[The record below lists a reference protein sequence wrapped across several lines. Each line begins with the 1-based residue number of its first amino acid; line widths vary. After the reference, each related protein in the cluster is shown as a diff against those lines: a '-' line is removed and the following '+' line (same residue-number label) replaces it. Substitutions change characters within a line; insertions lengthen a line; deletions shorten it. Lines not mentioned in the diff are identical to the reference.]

1 MWMQQPRLTG
11 ILIPLLAASL
21 LCGCK
26 LVEITMPGEPLS
38 KQDVALRSQTRE
50 FATIAATTIEQVAG
64 VMERDSK
71 DPAILTRAA
80 QWKIGAIGSLRKA
93 SLRTTPTLALL
104 ETWSLSRQMT
114 LFLDQGPGA
123 TAFGPYQE
131 MVKTN
136 VLALQSRASNSAKLL
151 LSAGDFKQMSE
162 FVEDYAIQYPIKDF
176 SFERE
181 PAVGRW
187 LDFRGNVD
195 ATPAGTTSE
204 ALSDLADRIQIVAQ
218 HVPDEVRWRVGM
230 ESKQMEGAMMRA
242 GVTLERVDTALK
254 RIAEAAASSPT
265 TISNA
270 VQELREGFLP
280 VLDRFEKQWGTTLG
294 TVHLEREALTKSLA
308 VEREAVLK
316 AVDQQRTALTQ
327 TVDQQRA
334 AIMQDVHKLT
344 TDTIEQSMQQ
354 VRGLVRDVLFYAVL
368 LAVVILGIPFFLGVW
383 VGRVSTKR
391 ATGAA
396 ATPSK

>member
-1 MWMQQPRLTG
+1 M
-11 ILIPLLAASL
+11 
-21 LCGCK
+21 
-26 LVEITMPGEPLS
+26 
-38 KQDVALRSQTRE
+38 
-50 FATIAATTIEQVAG
+50 
-64 VMERDSK
+64 
-71 DPAILTRAA
+71 
-80 QWKIGAIGSLRKA
+80 
-93 SLRTTPTLALL
+93 
-104 ETWSLSRQMT
+104 
-114 LFLDQGPGA
+114 
-123 TAFGPYQE
+123 
-131 MVKTN
+131 
-136 VLALQSRASNSAKLL
+136 
-151 LSAGDFKQMSE
+151 
-162 FVEDYAIQYPIKDF
+162 
-176 SFERE
+176 
-181 PAVGRW
+181 
-187 LDFRGNVD
+187 
-195 ATPAGTTSE
+195 
-204 ALSDLADRIQIVAQ
+204 AQ